1 MAEAGI
7 RAEEVMVED
16 EPRYLRRQRPVEI
29 RRRKFGKQAWRLYAR
44 VAVLTFAGAALVW
57 VGYETGQFFYRS
69 PRVVLAD
76 LESIEVNGA
85 QRASV
90 GLIREKFA
98 ADRGV
103 SVMRVPL
110 KARRAAI
117 EEIPWVQRAQVS
129 RVWPDGIRV
138 EIAERTPVAFLR
150 MSTDLALIDGE
161 GVILDRPLEGNY
173 RFPVV
178 TGISEITAREVRRLR
193 MTEFTRF
200 LEAIGRVRASAG
212 DMVSEVDLR
221 DANDLRSTLTGLP
234 GDPRATVLVHFGAG
248 DYGDKFLTLL
258 ENIGAWRAQV
268 GRVESVDLR
277 FESQVV
283 VNPEARGAT
292 ARGSGS
298 EGNTGQ

>member
-1 MAEAGI
+1 MAEAEI
-7 RAEEVMVED
+7 RAGEMMVED

-69 PRVVLAD
+69 PRVVLTD
-76 LESIEVNGA
+76 LDGIEVNGA
-85 QRASV
+85 QRAPV
-90 GLIREKFA
+90 RLIREKFA

-110 KARRAAI
+110 EARRAAI

-138 EIAERTPVAFLR
+138 EITERTPVAFLR
-150 MSTDLALIDGE
+150 MNTDLALIDGE

-178 TGISEITAREVRRLR
+178 TGISEITAREVRRQR
-193 MTEFTRF
+193 MTEFTKF
-200 LEAIGRVRASAG
+200 LEEIGRARASAG
-212 DMVSEVDLR
+212 DTVSEMDLR
-221 DANDLRSTLTGLP
+221 DANDLRATLTGLP
-234 GDPRATVLVHFGAG
+234 GDARASVLVHFGAG
-248 DYGDKFLTLL
+248 DYGGKFRTLV

-283 VNPEARGAT
+283 VNPEKRQST
-292 ARGSGS
+292 STTTSGD
-298 EGNTGQ
+298 GTRQ

>member
-1 MAEAGI
+1 MAEAEI
-7 RAEEVMVED
+7 RAGEMMVED

-44 VAVLTFAGAALVW
+44 VGVLTFAGAALVW

-69 PRVVLAD
+69 PRVVLTD
-76 LESIEVNGA
+76 LDGIEVNGA
-85 QRASV
+85 QRAPV
-90 GLIREKFA
+90 RLIREKFA

-110 KARRAAI
+110 EARRAAI

-138 EIAERTPVAFLR
+138 EITERTPVAFLR
-150 MSTDLALIDGE
+150 MNTDLALIDGE

-173 RFPVV
+173 HFPVV
-178 TGISEITAREVRRLR
+178 TGISEITAREVRRQR
-193 MTEFTRF
+193 MTEFTKF
-200 LEAIGRVRASAG
+200 LEEIGRARASAG
-212 DMVSEVDLR
+212 DTVSEMDLR
-221 DANDLRSTLTGLP
+221 DANDLRATLTGLP
-234 GDPRATVLVHFGAG
+234 GDARASVLVHFGAG
-248 DYGDKFLTLL
+248 DYGGKFRTLV
-258 ENIGAWRAQV
+258 ENIGAWRARV

-283 VNPEARGAT
+283 VNPEKRQSTSTAT
-292 ARGSGS
+292 SGD
-298 EGNTGQ
+298 GTRQ